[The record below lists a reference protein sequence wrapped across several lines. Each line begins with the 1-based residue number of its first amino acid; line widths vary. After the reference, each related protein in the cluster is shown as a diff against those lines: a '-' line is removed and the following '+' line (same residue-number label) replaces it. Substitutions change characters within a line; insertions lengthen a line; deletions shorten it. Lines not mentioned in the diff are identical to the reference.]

1 MSWANAEIKST
12 HRLWESWQIKIL
24 TNKIVTCWYSEIIIK
39 ESSKL
44 YITFVLYFLV
54 IMLRLPYWFDK
65 KKLELCL
72 TVLLKINDVD
82 NSLYQL
88 LAYFLAQDFVYSSE
102 SLAYIDPFVAD
113 LPILYPL
120 ETVGNQKVS
129 SVFGGYKMEIMARKG
144 LTKLIIAR
152 WGPALKNSFLLACCF
167 MRRNMNAM
175 NTNIACVLIRNL

>member
-1 MSWANAEIKST
+1 MKFSSKVFSLYLNQEILTFSCKVQFKGWNMSWANAEIKST

-88 LAYFLAQDFVYSSE
+88 LAYFLAKDFVYSSE

-120 ETVGNQKVS
+120 ETAGNQKVS
-129 SVFGGYKMEIMARKG
+129 SVSGVIKWKWWLEK
-144 LTKLIIAR
+144 
-152 WGPALKNSFLLACCF
+152 P
-167 MRRNMNAM
+167 
-175 NTNIACVLIRNL
+175 